1 MKNCTTIGARIL
13 FLMGFFFACLLS
25 VNGQTNTSEAS
36 IEFLKAEDGY
46 LFFKARLNTP
56 KKEKTTLFVRDQEGE
71 LVHEDKMVG
80 SSFEKVYKIPSS
92 CADELVFEW
101 VKPQRILLKKFK
113 VIRNEISYV
122 TVTRMH

>member
-1 MKNCTTIGARIL
+1 MKNCTTIGAGIL
-13 FLMGFFFACLLS
+13 FLIGFLFACLLS
-25 VNGQTNTSEAS
+25 VNGQTDTSAAS
-36 IEFLKAEDGY
+36 IEFLKAEGGY
-46 LFFKARLNTP
+46 LFFKARLNAA

-122 TVTRMH
+122 TVTRLH

>member
-1 MKNCTTIGARIL
+1 MKNCTTIGAGIL
-13 FLMGFFFACLLS
+13 FLIGFFFACLLS
-25 VNGQTNTSEAS
+25 VNGQTDTSAAS
-36 IEFLKAEDGY
+36 IEFLKAEGGY
-46 LFFKARLNTP
+46 LFFKARLNAA